1 MKSPLAHRGSG
12 AFTLVEMLTVI
23 AIIGILAALLLPAL
37 EGGKARAKL
46 VGCQNNLGQLG
57 LAFHSF
63 SHEHA
68 SKFPMQVSVAQGGT
82 LELVQNGYL
91 INGEF
96 YFAYRNFQ
104 SLADDLVTPNILI
117 CPTDTRLPATN
128 FISVRN
134 KNLSYF
140 IGVNADYN
148 QTESI
153 LAGDRNLRVGAGQSI
168 YSGAG
173 QLLRWSE
180 TMHRIKGNLL
190 FADGHVEESKG
201 FSLAGRPG
209 STNGPGVPGGGGGSV
224 AKSDFF
230 IPSVKAEGAS
240 AQPALTGQE
249 NSNQVGAASNRGGGP
264 ENSTSSNP
272 PVQPKPPALN
282 GQSGAGNNFAAASPV
297 TSQSVNSPPTNRTT
311 VVVQIST
318 NLTAATDDD
327 SGMSFFDRRL
337 AKVFRTVFG
346 VGYSLLLL
354 VFLSWLGFKLR
365 REWRERQR
373 KR

>member
-1 MKSPLAHRGSG
+1 MKSPLAHRGAG
-12 AFTLVEMLTVI
+12 AFTLVELLTVI
-23 AIIGILAALLLPAL
+23 AIIGILAALLLPVL

-82 LELVQNGYL
+82 LELGQNGYL

-104 SLADDLVTPNILI
+104 SLADDLVTPSILI

-140 IGVNADYN
+140 VGVNADYN
-148 QTESI
+148 QPESV

-168 YSGAG
+168 YPGAG

-180 TMHRIKGNLL
+180 IMHRFKGNLL

-201 FSLAGRPG
+201 FSLAGAPG
-209 STNGPGVPGGGGGSV
+209 STGSTGGAGGVGGASI
-224 AKSDFF
+224 KNDFF

-240 AQPALTGQE
+240 TQPVLAGQE
-249 NSNQVGAASNRGGGP
+249 VSNHVSAASNGDSRPGDSA
-264 ENSTSSNP
+264 NTN
-272 PVQPKPPALN
+272 QPAQAKPAIFI
-282 GQSGAGNNFAAASPV
+282 GRSDARNFSPASPA
-297 TSQSVNSPPTNRTT
+297 TAQAANAPPTNSTT

-318 NLTAATDDD
+318 NTTAAIDEDT
-327 SGMSFFDRRL
+327 GMSFFDRRL
-337 AKVFRTVFG
+337 AKVFRNVFG

-365 REWRERQR
+365 REWRRRQR